1 MHNYKSLYSRF
12 FNSHQGWLHFA
23 AHSHHYWP
31 DISLAAVEESWMD
44 AARLVDHKWKKI
56 FAEIIPQT
64 QKIIAQN
71 LGIKNSERIALA
83 SNTHEL
89 ITRLI
94 FTLIEKKKKMSIL
107 TSNSEFYSFERQ
119 IMRLE
124 ASGLVEV
131 TRVKTDDSQSF
142 AQFAH
147 TFAKHIQSK
156 TYDLVFFSNV
166 FFNTG
171 LALSEANLTH
181 IFQSIDFKQTV
192 CCLDT
197 YHSFCALPQKLN
209 QFEDRIFIT
218 GGGYKY
224 AQAGEGVC
232 FLSVPDGEHRPLIT
246 GWFASFKDLD
256 LQRQQLDYAPQGM
269 SYMGATLDATAF
281 YRMNAVWKQL
291 AELKIDI
298 QLIHQHVQRL
308 QSEFIELWQK
318 YRPAIFAQ
326 AQLINQDLTQ
336 QGHFLTFHYP
346 TGEMMKNAVSE
357 LEKLKILV
365 DGRGQNLRVGFG
377 LYHDL
382 TDVQALFQRL
392 K

>member
-12 FNSHQGWLHFA
+12 FKSHQGWLHFA

-56 FAEIIPQT
+56 FGEIIPQT

-71 LGIKNSERIALA
+71 LGIKNADRIALA

-124 ASGLVEV
+124 ASGMVEV

-142 AQFAH
+142 AQFSD

-171 LALSEANLTH
+171 FALSEANLTH

-256 LQRQQLDYAPQGM
+256 LQRQQLDYAPRGM

-365 DGRGQNLRVGFG
+365 DGRGHNLRVGFG